1 MALPKVEEKEKKL
14 NVESITWDGLT
25 WVNIEGPAE
34 REIQY
39 LAQNYHFHPMDL
51 DDCLSRTQRQKIDE
65 YQDYLFSI
73 LHFQVYNKATRVSTH
88 TQLSIFIGK
97 NYLITIHT
105 GELKALVKLFK
116 QCQTEEEARRENCS
130 HGSGYLLYRALDRLV
145 DSYFPVLDKI
155 LLMMESVEDQVF
167 DENIEAAQELSIL
180 RRDIITQRR
189 INFPLRTVLTSLESK
204 LKQFTDTDISVH
216 WGDLMD
222 HMNKICDTLD
232 EIKETIE
239 VYKDTDFILGTDR
252 LNRVMRIMTVLGTIM
267 LPFVVVSSIYGMNVI
282 MPGGIEATGS
292 HRTFIL
298 LLIIMAVIA
307 GTMLFIFRRRRWI

>member
-14 NVESITWDGLT
+14 NVESIIWEGLT
-25 WVNIEGPAE
+25 WVNIVGPTE
-34 REIQY
+34 REMQY
-39 LAQNYHFHPMDL
+39 LDQNYHFHPMDL

-65 YQDYLFSI
+65 YQDYIFSI
-73 LHFQVYNKATRVSTH
+73 LHFQVYNKATKVSTH
-88 TQLSIFIGK
+88 TQLSVFIGK

-116 QCQTEEEARRENCS
+116 QCQTEEEARRENFS
-130 HGSGYLLYRALDRLV
+130 HGSGYLLYRTLDGLI

-155 LLMMESVEDQVF
+155 MLMMESVEDKVF
-167 DENIEAAQELSIL
+167 DENVEAAQELSIL

-189 INFPLRTVLTSLESK
+189 INFPLRTVLASLEGK
-204 LKQFTDTDISVH
+204 LKRFTDSDMSVY

-239 VYKDTDFILGTDR
+239 IYKDTDFVLSTER
-252 LNRVMRIMTVLGTIM
+252 LNRVSRVITVFGAIM
-267 LPFVVVSSIYGMNVI
+267 LPFLIISSIYGMNVI
-282 MPGGIEATGS
+282 APGGIEATGS
-292 HRTFIL
+292 HRTFII
-298 LLIIMAVIA
+298 LLIIMGGIA
-307 GTMLFIFRRRRWI
+307 ATMLLIFRRRRWI